1 MFTKLY
7 QKEAVIISESTKET
21 RELILK
27 SAMDIFLETGYQEA
41 SMRKISARAGI
52 TAGAIYILFS
62 GGGGGGGGRG
72 RAGGKNL
79 MRITE
84 SMIGVDFSALSDAEL
99 VQVLYSKISMQ
110 TLHLLQDDM
119 QLLHMLLKNDSGT
132 YLAHFRSIYIDRCTA
147 FASNYYEELYRR
159 GISSKILSEKTIYML
174 SSSEFSMICEMIA
187 VPYEIDG
194 NTVSVGASCGYAL
207 YPAESGDVQQ
217 VCYIADQRMYEN
229 KQNNHA
235 RQDGAEGI

>member
-7 QKEAVIISESTKET
+7 QKEAVIIRESTKET

-41 SMRKISARAGI
+41 SMRKIAARAGI
-52 TAGAIYILFS
+52 TAGAIYKHFS
-62 GGGGGGGGRG
+62 GKEEMFGELFH
-72 RAGGKNL
+72 ACGKKL

-119 QLLHMLLKNDSGT
+119 QLLHMLLKMIPGLILHVFD
-132 YLAHFRSIYIDRCTA
+132 LSI
-147 FASNYYEELYRR
+147 
-159 GISSKILSEKTIYML
+159 
-174 SSSEFSMICEMIA
+174 
-187 VPYEIDG
+187 
-194 NTVSVGASCGYAL
+194 
-207 YPAESGDVQQ
+207 
-217 VCYIADQRMYEN
+217 
-229 KQNNHA
+229 
-235 RQDGAEGI
+235 